1 MQAIVR
7 TAHGQVRGRARD
19 GVAVFLGMPYAAA
32 PFGANRFAAPQPV
45 RPWDGVRDAFAF
57 GATPPKPPY
66 PKPIDELLPDP
77 RVAGE
82 ECLNLNVW
90 TPDPGGPG
98 LPVMVWIHGGAF
110 IAGAASEPVYDG
122 AAFARDGVV
131 LVTVE
136 YRLGVEGFA
145 QLPGAPGNRGL
156 LDQIAALRWV
166 QENIAS
172 FGGDPGNVTLFGQSA
187 GGSSVATLLALDLAR
202 TDGLFH
208 RAIAQSGAATLVH
221 SAEDARLVTRELAA
235 RLGIEATR
243 DAFAAVD
250 PQRVIHAQE
259 AAAAEAGLPP
269 DPARWGRTTAAT
281 GTLITPVIDGEL
293 ITRHPLDSL
302 AAGAGADVD
311 LLTGC
316 TSEEMRLFLVPTGM
330 AAKATETLAAHLLTG
345 FGIDPALLTAYRDAD
360 PRLTLGDALCAVVT
374 DGFYRLPVIRQAE
387 QHAATSRRPTH
398 LYEFAWRSPVAD
410 VGACHALELP
420 FVFDTLGTGFPL
432 AGPNLPQPLADTMH
446 RAWVDFATHGDPG
459 WPPFDPATRLV
470 KVFDGADNRIA
481 TDPHG
486 VTRRLWH

>member
-1 MQAIVR
+1 METIVT
-7 TAHGQVRGRARD
+7 TAHGQVRGRVRG
-19 GVAVFLGMPYAAA
+19 GVASFLGMPYAAA

-45 RPWDGVRDAFAF
+45 RPWDGVRDALAF

-77 RVAGE
+77 RVVGE
-82 ECLNLNVW
+82 DCLNLNVW
-90 TPDPGGPG
+90 TPDPGGGG

-110 IAGAASEPVYDG
+110 IAGAASEPIYDG

-131 LVTVE
+131 CVTLE

-172 FGGDPGNVTLFGQSA
+172 FGGDPGNITIFGQSA

-221 SAEDARLVTRELAA
+221 SAEDALLVSREIAA
-235 RLGIEATR
+235 KLGVEATR
-243 DAFAAVD
+243 EGFAALD
-250 PQRVIHAQE
+250 PQAVLHAQE

-281 GTLITPVIDGEL
+281 GTLITPVVDGEL
-293 ITRHPLDSL
+293 ITRHPLESL
-302 AAGAGADVD
+302 AAGAGADVA
-311 LLTGC
+311 LLTGYA
-316 TSEEMRLFLVPTGM
+316 TEEMRLFMVPTGV
-330 AAKATETLAAHLLTG
+330 AAAATEPAAVHVLSG
-345 FGIDPALLTAYRDAD
+345 FGIDPGLLAAYRQAD
-360 PRLTLGDALCAVVT
+360 PQLTLGDALCAVVT
-374 DGFYRLPVIRQAE
+374 DGFYRMPVIRQAE
-387 QHAATSRRPTH
+387 QHAAAGGRPTF
-398 LYEFAWRSPVAD
+398 LYEFAWRSKVAD

-420 FVFDTLGTGFPL
+420 FVFDSLAGGFPL
-432 AGPNLPQPLADTMH
+432 AGPNPPQALADAMH
-446 RAWVDFATHGDPG
+446 PAWVAFATHGDPG
-459 WPPFDPATRLV
+459 WAPFDTAGRPV
-470 KVFDGADNRIA
+470 KVFDGAENRIA
-481 TDPHG
+481 LDPHG
-486 VTRRLWH
+486 HTRRLWG